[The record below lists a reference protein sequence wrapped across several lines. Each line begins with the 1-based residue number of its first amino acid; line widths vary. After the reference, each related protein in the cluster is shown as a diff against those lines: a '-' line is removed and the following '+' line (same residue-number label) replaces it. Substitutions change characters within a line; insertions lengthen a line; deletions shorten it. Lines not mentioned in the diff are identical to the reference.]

1 MNLSKLNTIDHL
13 AIQVDDIS
21 QSVTWYLKN
30 YMCKVIY
37 ADDTWAFLQFNNI
50 KIALV
55 TNDQH
60 PDHFAVLD
68 YTALNNKNAIKH
80 RDGTISYYTKDLDN
94 NYIEHI
100 HYPSKKDLENK

>member
-1 MNLSKLNTIDHL
+1 MNSPKLNTIDHL

-21 QSVTWYLKN
+21 QSVSWYLKN
-30 YMCKVIY
+30 YTCEVIY
-37 ADDTWAFLQFNNI
+37 ADDTWAFLQFKNI

-68 YTALNNKNAIKH
+68 SSALNNKNAIKH
-80 RDGTISYYTKDLDN
+80 RDGTISYYTKDLDD

-100 HYPSKKDLENK
+100 YYPSNKDLKNK

>member
-1 MNLSKLNTIDHL
+1 MNLSKLDTIDHL
-13 AIQVDDIS
+13 AIQVDDIR
-21 QSVTWYLKN
+21 QSVSWYLKN
-30 YMCKVIY
+30 YLCKVIY

-68 YTALNNKNAIKH
+68 FTALNNKNAIKH

>member
-1 MNLSKLNTIDHL
+1 MKFDHVAVNVKSIKDSADWYIENLGAEI
-13 AIQVDDIS
+13 I
-21 QSVTWYLKN
+21 YL
-30 YMCKVIY
+30 
-37 ADDTWAFLQFNNI
+37 DDTWAFLQFKNI

-68 YTALNNKNAIKH
+68 SSALSNKNAVKH

-100 HYPSKKDLENK
+100 YYPSKKDLKSK

>member
-1 MNLSKLNTIDHL
+1 MNLSKLNIIDHL

-68 YTALNNKNAIKH
+68 STEIGRASC
-80 RDGTISYYTKDLDN
+80 R
-94 NYIEHI
+94 ERV
-100 HYPSKKDLENK
+100 

>member
-21 QSVTWYLKN
+21 QSVSWYLKN
-30 YMCKVIY
+30 YRCEVIY
-37 ADDTWAFLQFNNI
+37 ADDTWAFLQFHNI
-50 KIALV
+50 KVALV

-60 PDHFAVLD
+60 PDNFAVLD
-68 YTALNNKNAIKH
+68 PSALNNKNAIKH

-100 HYPSKKDLENK
+100 YYPSSKDSKNK

>member
-1 MNLSKLNTIDHL
+1 MNISKLNTIDHL
-13 AIQVDDIS
+13 AITVDDIN
-21 QSVTWYLKN
+21 QSVSWYLEN
-30 YMCKVIY
+30 YTCEVIY
-37 ADDTWAFLQFNNI
+37 ADDTWAFLQFKNI

-68 YTALNNKNAIKH
+68 SSALSNKNAVKH

-100 HYPSKKDLENK
+100 YYPSKKDLKSK

>member
-1 MNLSKLNTIDHL
+1 MNLSKLDTIDHL

-21 QSVTWYLKN
+21 QSVSWYLKN
-30 YMCKVIY
+30 YLCKVIY

-60 PDHFAVLD
+60 PDHFAILD
-68 YTALNNKNAIKH
+68 FTALNNKNAIKH
-80 RDGTISYYTKDLDN
+80 RYGTISYYTKDLDN

-100 HYPSKKDLENK
+100 HYPSKKDLEDK